1 MLRCMDEMG
10 EFSKIQDPKNK
21 GELHS
26 WGEMDQKIHSQQ
38 GLVEVVTARFEPAK
52 NKSDWEETD
61 PYNIDTSTR
70 HMYENMA
77 GVNPAV

>member
-1 MLRCMDEMG
+1 MDEMG

-52 NKSDWEETD
+52 NKSD
-61 PYNIDTSTR
+61 
-70 HMYENMA
+70 
-77 GVNPAV
+77 

>member
-26 WGEMDQKIHSQQ
+26 SGEMDQKIHSQQ

-52 NKSDWEETD
+52 NKS
-61 PYNIDTSTR
+61 S
-70 HMYENMA
+70 
-77 GVNPAV
+77 